1 MIGFDKAGKKFGTL
15 DAVKEFS
22 MTIKDEEILG
32 LLGPNGAGKTTLM
45 LMMGTVYR
53 PTSGKISVNGLDVV
67 QHPNDVRRMI
77 GIAFQD
83 PRVDGILGA
92 FDVLNWHL
100 KMTTNL
106 DKVEREDRVEKVL
119 KAVDLWEARNKRTWL
134 MSGGMRKK
142 VEDCKV
148 LAQRPKIAVFDEPT
162 AFLDVPSRLLM
173 WKMIRELRD
182 EGSTVIVATNMMDEA
197 ERLSDRVA
205 IVNLGRL
212 VAIDTPEQLKSK
224 TKGGEV
230 LELTLG
236 DGQECPTDLLTQFS
250 EVQDVSQENNKV
262 TVYLS
267 GGRLLLPKIV
277 ETLTNRGIK
286 IDSVQRGHLG
296 RCLPQLYWSQ
306 TRMSYRF
313 PVRLQGCSF
322 RSPRGTS
329 RLSFEPH
336 G

>member
-1 MIGFDKAGKKFGTL
+1 LIGFDKAGKRFGAL

-67 QHPNDVRRMI
+67 QHPNDVRKMI

-92 FDVLNWHL
+92 SDVLNWHL

-106 DKVEREDRVEKVL
+106 DKAERETRVKKVL

-250 EVQDVSQENNKV
+250 EVQDVTQESNKV
-262 TVYLS
+262 TIYLS

-277 ETLTNRGIK
+277 ETLTNRGVK
-286 IDSVQRGHLG
+286 IDSVHLKEVTLEDVFLNYTGH
-296 RCLPQLYWSQ
+296 
-306 TRMSYRF
+306 
-313 PVRLQGCSF
+313 RL
-322 RSPRGTS
+322 
-329 RLSFEPH
+329 E
-336 G
+336 

>member
-1 MIGFDKAGKKFGTL
+1 MFQGNTALIGFDKAGKRFGTL

-22 MTIKDEEILG
+22 MTIQDEEILG

-67 QHPNDVRRMI
+67 QHPNDVRKMI

-106 DKVEREDRVEKVL
+106 DKAEREDRVEKVL
-119 KAVDLWEARNKRTWL
+119 RAVDLWDARNKRTWL

-205 IVNLGRL
+205 IVNLGKL
-212 VAIDTPEQLKSK
+212 VAIDTPEQLKGK

-230 LELTLG
+230 LELTVG
-236 DGQECPTDLLTQFS
+236 NGQEFPRECLTQFS
-250 EVQDVSQENNKV
+250 EVQDVKQENNKV

-277 ETLTNRGIK
+277 ETLTNRGVK
-286 IDSVQRGHLG
+286 IDSVHLKEVTLEDVFLNYTGH
-296 RCLPQLYWSQ
+296 
-306 TRMSYRF
+306 
-313 PVRLQGCSF
+313 RL
-322 RSPRGTS
+322 
-329 RLSFEPH
+329 E
-336 G
+336 

>member
-1 MIGFDKAGKKFGTL
+1 VFQGNTALIGFDKAGKRFGTL

-22 MTIKDEEILG
+22 MTIQDEEILG

-67 QHPNDVRRMI
+67 QHPNDVRKMI

-106 DKVEREDRVEKVL
+106 GKVEREDRVEKVL
-119 KAVDLWEARNKRTWL
+119 RAVDLWEARNKRTWL

-205 IVNLGRL
+205 IVNLGTL
-212 VAIDTPEQLKSK
+212 VAIDTPEQLKGK

-230 LELTLG
+230 LELTVG
-236 DGQECPTDLLTQFS
+236 NGQEFPRECLTQFS
-250 EVQDVSQENNKV
+250 EVQDVKQENNKV

-277 ETLTNRGIK
+277 ETLTNRGVK
-286 IDSVQRGHLG
+286 IDSVHLKEVTLEDVFLNYTGH
-296 RCLPQLYWSQ
+296 
-306 TRMSYRF
+306 
-313 PVRLQGCSF
+313 RL
-322 RSPRGTS
+322 
-329 RLSFEPH
+329 E
-336 G
+336 

>member
-1 MIGFDKAGKKFGTL
+1 MFQGNTALIGFDKAGKRFGTL

-22 MTIKDEEILG
+22 MTIQDEEILG

-67 QHPNDVRRMI
+67 QHPNDVRKMI

-119 KAVDLWEARNKRTWL
+119 RAVDLWDARNKRTWL

-205 IVNLGRL
+205 IVNLGKL
-212 VAIDTPEQLKSK
+212 VAIDTPEQLKGK

-230 LELTLG
+230 LELTVG
-236 DGQECPTDLLTQFS
+236 NGQEFPRECLTQFS
-250 EVQDVSQENNKV
+250 EVQDVKQENNKV

-277 ETLTNRGIK
+277 ETLTNRGVK
-286 IDSVQRGHLG
+286 IDSVHLKEVTLEDVFLNYTGH
-296 RCLPQLYWSQ
+296 
-306 TRMSYRF
+306 
-313 PVRLQGCSF
+313 RL
-322 RSPRGTS
+322 
-329 RLSFEPH
+329 E
-336 G
+336 

>member
-1 MIGFDKAGKKFGTL
+1 MIGFDRAGKRFGTL

-22 MTIKDEEILG
+22 MTIQDEEILG

-67 QHPNDVRRMI
+67 QHPNDVRKII

-119 KAVDLWEARNKRTWL
+119 RAVDLWDARNKRTWL

-205 IVNLGRL
+205 IVNLGKL
-212 VAIDTPEQLKSK
+212 VAIDTPEQLKGK

-230 LELTLG
+230 LELTVG
-236 DGQECPTDLLTQFS
+236 NGQEFPRECLTQFS

-277 ETLTNRGIK
+277 ETLTNRGVK
-286 IDSVQRGHLG
+286 IDSVHLKEVTLEDVFLNYTGH
-296 RCLPQLYWSQ
+296 
-306 TRMSYRF
+306 
-313 PVRLQGCSF
+313 RL
-322 RSPRGTS
+322 
-329 RLSFEPH
+329 E
-336 G
+336 

>member
-1 MIGFDKAGKKFGTL
+1 LIGFDKAGKRFGTL

-22 MTIKDEEILG
+22 MTILDEEILG

-67 QHPNDVRRMI
+67 QHPNDVRKMI

-106 DKVEREDRVEKVL
+106 DKAEREDRVEKVL
-119 KAVDLWEARNKRTWL
+119 RAVDLWDARNKRTWL

-182 EGSTVIVATNMMDEA
+182 AGSTVIVATNMMDEA

-277 ETLTNRGIK
+277 ETLTNRGVK
-286 IDSVQRGHLG
+286 IDSVHLKEVTLEDVFLNYTGHKL
-296 RCLPQLYWSQ
+296 
-306 TRMSYRF
+306 
-313 PVRLQGCSF
+313 
-322 RSPRGTS
+322 
-329 RLSFEPH
+329 E
-336 G
+336 

>member
-1 MIGFDKAGKKFGTL
+1 LIDFDKTGKRFGTL

-22 MTIKDEEILG
+22 MTIQDEEILG

-67 QHPNDVRRMI
+67 RHPNDVRKMI

-100 KMTTNL
+100 KMTTTL
-106 DKVEREDRVEKVL
+106 DKEEREARVEKVL
-119 KAVDLWEARNKRTWL
+119 RAVELWDARNKRTWL

-212 VAIDTPEQLKSK
+212 AAIDTPEQLKSK

-236 DGQECPTDLLTQFS
+236 DGQECPTDLLEQFT
-250 EVQDVSQENNKV
+250 EVQDVNQEDNKV

-277 ETLTNRGIK
+277 ETLTNRGVK
-286 IDSVQRGHLG
+286 IDSVHLKEVTLEDVFLNYTGH
-296 RCLPQLYWSQ
+296 
-306 TRMSYRF
+306 
-313 PVRLQGCSF
+313 RL
-322 RSPRGTS
+322 
-329 RLSFEPH
+329 E
-336 G
+336 

>member
-1 MIGFDKAGKKFGTL
+1 LIGFDKAGKRFGTL

-22 MTIKDEEILG
+22 MTIQDEEILG

-67 QHPNDVRRMI
+67 QHTNDVRKMI

-119 KAVDLWEARNKRTWL
+119 RAVDLWDARNKRTWL

-205 IVNLGRL
+205 IVNLGKL
-212 VAIDTPEQLKSK
+212 VAIDAPEQLKGK

-230 LELTLG
+230 LELTVG
-236 DGQECPTDLLTQFS
+236 NGQEFPRECLTQFS
-250 EVQDVSQENNKV
+250 EVQDVSQEDNKV

-277 ETLTNRGIK
+277 ETLTNRGVK
-286 IDSVQRGHLG
+286 IDSVHLKEVTLEDVFLNYTGH
-296 RCLPQLYWSQ
+296 
-306 TRMSYRF
+306 
-313 PVRLQGCSF
+313 RL
-322 RSPRGTS
+322 
-329 RLSFEPH
+329 E
-336 G
+336 

>member
-1 MIGFDKAGKKFGTL
+1 MFQGNTALIGFDKAGKRFGTL

-22 MTIKDEEILG
+22 MTIQDEEILG

-67 QHPNDVRRMI
+67 QHPNDVRKMI

-106 DKVEREDRVEKVL
+106 DKAEREDRVEKVL
-119 KAVDLWEARNKRTWL
+119 RAVDLWEARNKRTWL

-205 IVNLGRL
+205 IVNLGKL
-212 VAIDTPEQLKSK
+212 VAIDTPEQLKGK

-230 LELTLG
+230 LELTVG
-236 DGQECPTDLLTQFS
+236 NGQEFPRECLTQFS
-250 EVQDVSQENNKV
+250 EVQDVKQENGKV

-277 ETLTNRGIK
+277 ETLTNRGVK
-286 IDSVQRGHLG
+286 IDSVHLKEVTLEDVFLNYTGH
-296 RCLPQLYWSQ
+296 
-306 TRMSYRF
+306 
-313 PVRLQGCSF
+313 RL
-322 RSPRGTS
+322 
-329 RLSFEPH
+329 E
-336 G
+336 

>member
-1 MIGFDKAGKKFGTL
+1 VIVLIGFDKAGKRFGTL

-22 MTIKDEEILG
+22 MTIRDEEILG

-53 PTSGKISVNGLDVV
+53 PTSGKISVNGIDVI
-67 QHPNDVRRMI
+67 QHPNDVRKMI

-100 KMTTNL
+100 KMTTTL
-106 DKVEREDRVEKVL
+106 DKAEREARVEKVL
-119 KAVDLWEARNKRTWL
+119 RAVELWDARNKRTWL

-212 VAIDTPEQLKSK
+212 VAIDTPELLKSK

-236 DGQECPTDLLTQFS
+236 DGQQCPTDLLTQFS
-250 EVQDVSQENNKV
+250 EVRDVNQENNKV

-277 ETLTNRGIK
+277 ETLTNRGVK
-286 IDSVQRGHLG
+286 IDSVHLKEVTLEDVFLNFTGHKL
-296 RCLPQLYWSQ
+296 
-306 TRMSYRF
+306 
-313 PVRLQGCSF
+313 
-322 RSPRGTS
+322 
-329 RLSFEPH
+329 E
-336 G
+336 

>member
-1 MIGFDKAGKKFGTL
+1 MIGFDKTGKRFGNL

-53 PTSGKISVNGLDVV
+53 PTSGRISVNGLDVV
-67 QHPNDVRRMI
+67 QHPNDVRKMI

-83 PRVDGILGA
+83 PRIDGILGA

-106 DKVEREDRVEKVL
+106 DKEEREARVEKVL

-148 LAQRPKIAVFDEPT
+148 LAQHPKIAVFDEPT

-250 EVQDVSQENNKV
+250 EVQDVTQESNKV

-267 GGRLLLPKIV
+267 DGRLLLPKIV
-277 ETLTNRGIK
+277 ETLANRGVK
-286 IDSVQRGHLG
+286 IDSVHLKEVTLEDVFLNYTGH
-296 RCLPQLYWSQ
+296 
-306 TRMSYRF
+306 
-313 PVRLQGCSF
+313 RL
-322 RSPRGTS
+322 
-329 RLSFEPH
+329 E
-336 G
+336 

>member
-1 MIGFDKAGKKFGTL
+1 LISFDKAGKRFGTI

-22 MTIKDEEILG
+22 MTIQDEEILG

-67 QHPNDVRRMI
+67 QHPNDVRKMI

-119 KAVDLWEARNKRTWL
+119 RAVDLWDARNKRTWL

-205 IVNLGRL
+205 IVNLGKL
-212 VAIDTPEQLKSK
+212 VAIDAPEQLKGK

-230 LELTLG
+230 LELTVG
-236 DGQECPTDLLTQFS
+236 NGQEFPRECLTQFS
-250 EVQDVSQENNKV
+250 EVQEVNQENNKV

-277 ETLTNRGIK
+277 ETLTNRGVK
-286 IDSVQRGHLG
+286 IDSVHLKEVTLEDVFLNYTGH
-296 RCLPQLYWSQ
+296 
-306 TRMSYRF
+306 
-313 PVRLQGCSF
+313 RL
-322 RSPRGTS
+322 
-329 RLSFEPH
+329 E
-336 G
+336 

>member
-1 MIGFDKAGKKFGTL
+1 MFQGNTALIGFDKAGKRFGKL

-22 MTIKDEEILG
+22 MTIHDEEILG

-67 QHPNDVRRMI
+67 QHPNDVRKMI

-119 KAVDLWEARNKRTWL
+119 RAVDLWEARNKRTWL

-212 VAIDTPEQLKSK
+212 VAIDTPEQLKGK

-230 LELTLG
+230 LELTVG
-236 DGQECPTDLLTQFS
+236 NGQEFPRECLTQFS
-250 EVQDVSQENNKV
+250 EVQDVKQENNKV

-277 ETLTNRGIK
+277 ETLTNRGVK
-286 IDSVQRGHLG
+286 IDSVHLKEVTLEDVFLNYTGH
-296 RCLPQLYWSQ
+296 
-306 TRMSYRF
+306 
-313 PVRLQGCSF
+313 RL
-322 RSPRGTS
+322 
-329 RLSFEPH
+329 E
-336 G
+336 

>member
-1 MIGFDKAGKKFGTL
+1 LIGFDKAGKRFGTL

-22 MTIKDEEILG
+22 MTIQDEEILG

-67 QHPNDVRRMI
+67 QHPNDVRKMI

-100 KMTTNL
+100 KMTTTL
-106 DKVEREDRVEKVL
+106 DKAEREARVEKVL
-119 KAVDLWEARNKRTWL
+119 RAVELWDARNKRTWL

-173 WKMIRELRD
+173 WKMIRELRE

-236 DGQECPTDLLTQFS
+236 NGQECPTDLLTQFS
-250 EVQDVSQENNKV
+250 EVHDVSQENNKV
-262 TVYLS
+262 TVYLT

-277 ETLTNRGIK
+277 ETLTNRGVK
-286 IDSVQRGHLG
+286 IDSVHLKEVTLEDVFLNYTGH
-296 RCLPQLYWSQ
+296 
-306 TRMSYRF
+306 
-313 PVRLQGCSF
+313 RL
-322 RSPRGTS
+322 
-329 RLSFEPH
+329 E
-336 G
+336 

>member
-1 MIGFDKAGKKFGTL
+1 VFQGNTALIGFDKAGKRFGTL

-22 MTIKDEEILG
+22 MTIQDEEILG

-67 QHPNDVRRMI
+67 QHPNDVRKMI
-77 GIAFQD
+77 GSAFQD

-119 KAVDLWEARNKRTWL
+119 RAVDLWDARNKRTWL

-205 IVNLGRL
+205 IVNLGKL

-224 TKGGEV
+224 TKGGEI
-230 LELTLG
+230 LELTVG
-236 DGQECPTDLLTQFS
+236 NGQEFPRECLTQFT
-250 EVQDVSQENNKV
+250 EIQDVNQENNRV
-262 TVYLS
+262 IVYLS

-277 ETLTNRGIK
+277 ETLTNRGVK
-286 IDSVQRGHLG
+286 IDSVHLKEVTLEDVFLNYTGH
-296 RCLPQLYWSQ
+296 
-306 TRMSYRF
+306 
-313 PVRLQGCSF
+313 RL
-322 RSPRGTS
+322 
-329 RLSFEPH
+329 E
-336 G
+336 

>member
-1 MIGFDKAGKKFGTL
+1 LIGFNKAGKRFGTL

-22 MTIKDEEILG
+22 MTIQDEEILG

-67 QHPNDVRRMI
+67 QHPNDVRKMI

-100 KMTTNL
+100 KMTTSL
-106 DKVEREDRVEKVL
+106 EKDEREARVEKVL
-119 KAVDLWEARNKRTWL
+119 RAVDLWDARNKRTWL

-277 ETLTNRGIK
+277 EALTNRGVK
-286 IDSVQRGHLG
+286 IDSVHLKEVTLEDVFLNYTGH
-296 RCLPQLYWSQ
+296 
-306 TRMSYRF
+306 
-313 PVRLQGCSF
+313 RL
-322 RSPRGTS
+322 
-329 RLSFEPH
+329 E
-336 G
+336 

>member
-1 MIGFDKAGKKFGTL
+1 LIGFDKAGKRFGTL

-22 MTIKDEEILG
+22 MTIHDEEILG

-67 QHPNDVRRMI
+67 QHPNDVRKMI

-119 KAVDLWEARNKRTWL
+119 RAVDLWDARNKRTWL

-205 IVNLGRL
+205 IVNLGKL
-212 VAIDTPEQLKSK
+212 VAIDTPEQLKGK

-230 LELTLG
+230 LELTVG
-236 DGQECPTDLLTQFS
+236 NGQEFPRECLTQFS

-277 ETLTNRGIK
+277 ETLTNRGVK
-286 IDSVQRGHLG
+286 INSVHLKEVTLEDVFLNYTGHKL
-296 RCLPQLYWSQ
+296 
-306 TRMSYRF
+306 
-313 PVRLQGCSF
+313 
-322 RSPRGTS
+322 
-329 RLSFEPH
+329 E
-336 G
+336 

>member
-1 MIGFDKAGKKFGTL
+1 VFQGNTALIGFDKAGKRFGTL

-22 MTIKDEEILG
+22 MTIQDEEILG

-45 LMMGTVYR
+45 LMMGTVYH

-67 QHPNDVRRMI
+67 QHPNDVRKMI

-100 KMTTNL
+100 RMTTNL
-106 DKVEREDRVEKVL
+106 DKAEREDRVEKVL
-119 KAVDLWEARNKRTWL
+119 RAVDLWDARNKRTWL

-205 IVNLGRL
+205 IVNLGTL
-212 VAIDTPEQLKSK
+212 VAIDTPEQLKGK

-230 LELTLG
+230 LELTVG
-236 DGQECPTDLLTQFS
+236 NGQEFPRECLTQFS
-250 EVQDVSQENNKV
+250 EVQDVKQENNKV

-277 ETLTNRGIK
+277 ETLTNRGVK
-286 IDSVQRGHLG
+286 IDSVHLKEVTLEDVFLNYTGH
-296 RCLPQLYWSQ
+296 
-306 TRMSYRF
+306 
-313 PVRLQGCSF
+313 RL
-322 RSPRGTS
+322 
-329 RLSFEPH
+329 E
-336 G
+336 

>member
-1 MIGFDKAGKKFGTL
+1 LIGFDKAGKRFGTL

-22 MTIKDEEILG
+22 MTIRDEEILG

-67 QHPNDVRRMI
+67 QHPNEVRKMI

-119 KAVDLWEARNKRTWL
+119 RAVDLWDARNKRTWL

-205 IVNLGRL
+205 IVNLGKL
-212 VAIDTPEQLKSK
+212 VAIDTPEQLKGK

-230 LELTLG
+230 LELTVG
-236 DGQECPTDLLTQFS
+236 NGQEFPRECLTQFS
-250 EVQDVSQENNKV
+250 EVQDVNQENNKV

-277 ETLTNRGIK
+277 ETLTNRGVK
-286 IDSVQRGHLG
+286 IDSVHLKEVTLEDVFLNYTGH
-296 RCLPQLYWSQ
+296 
-306 TRMSYRF
+306 
-313 PVRLQGCSF
+313 RL
-322 RSPRGTS
+322 
-329 RLSFEPH
+329 E
-336 G
+336 

>member
-1 MIGFDKAGKKFGTL
+1 MIGFDKAGKRFGTL

-22 MTIKDEEILG
+22 MTIHDEEILG

-67 QHPNDVRRMI
+67 QHPNDVRKMI

-119 KAVDLWEARNKRTWL
+119 RAVDLWDARNKRTWL

-205 IVNLGRL
+205 IVNLGKL
-212 VAIDTPEQLKSK
+212 VAIDTPEQLKGK

-230 LELTLG
+230 LELTVG
-236 DGQECPTDLLTQFS
+236 NGQEFPRECLTQFS

-277 ETLTNRGIK
+277 ETLTNRGVK
-286 IDSVQRGHLG
+286 IDSVHLKEVTLEDVFLNYTGH
-296 RCLPQLYWSQ
+296 
-306 TRMSYRF
+306 
-313 PVRLQGCSF
+313 RL
-322 RSPRGTS
+322 
-329 RLSFEPH
+329 E
-336 G
+336 

>member
-1 MIGFDKAGKKFGTL
+1 
-15 DAVKEFS
+15 
-22 MTIKDEEILG
+22 MTIHDKEILG

-67 QHPNDVRRMI
+67 HHPNDVRKMI

-119 KAVDLWEARNKRTWL
+119 RAVDLWDARNKRTWL

-205 IVNLGRL
+205 IVNLGKL
-212 VAIDTPEQLKSK
+212 VAIDTPEQLKGK

-230 LELTLG
+230 LELTVG
-236 DGQECPTDLLTQFS
+236 NGQEFPRECLTQFS
-250 EVQDVSQENNKV
+250 EVQDVNQENNKV

-277 ETLTNRGIK
+277 ETLTNRGVK
-286 IDSVQRGHLG
+286 IDSVHLKEVTLEDVFLNYTGH
-296 RCLPQLYWSQ
+296 
-306 TRMSYRF
+306 
-313 PVRLQGCSF
+313 RL
-322 RSPRGTS
+322 
-329 RLSFEPH
+329 E
-336 G
+336 

>member
-1 MIGFDKAGKKFGTL
+1 MIGFDKAGKRFGTL

-22 MTIKDEEILG
+22 MTIQDEEILG

-67 QHPNDVRRMI
+67 QHPNDVRKMI

-119 KAVDLWEARNKRTWL
+119 RAVDLWDARNKRTWL

-205 IVNLGRL
+205 IVNLGNL
-212 VAIDTPEQLKSK
+212 VAIDAPEQLKGK

-230 LELTLG
+230 LELTVG
-236 DGQECPTDLLTQFS
+236 NGQEFPRECLTQFS
-250 EVQDVSQENNKV
+250 EVQEVNQENNKV

-277 ETLTNRGIK
+277 ETLTNRGVK
-286 IDSVQRGHLG
+286 IDSVHLKEVTLEDVFLNYTGH
-296 RCLPQLYWSQ
+296 
-306 TRMSYRF
+306 
-313 PVRLQGCSF
+313 RL
-322 RSPRGTS
+322 
-329 RLSFEPH
+329 E
-336 G
+336 

>member
-1 MIGFDKAGKKFGTL
+1 MIGFDKAGKRFGTL

-22 MTIKDEEILG
+22 MTIRDEEILG

-53 PTSGKISVNGLDVV
+53 PTSGKIYVNGLDVV
-67 QHPNDVRRMI
+67 QHPNDVRKMI

-106 DKVEREDRVEKVL
+106 DKTDREARVEKVL
-119 KAVDLWEARNKRTWL
+119 RAVDLWEARNKRTWL

-173 WKMIRELRD
+173 WKMIRDLRD

-212 VAIDTPEQLKSK
+212 VAIDTPELLKSQ

-230 LELTLG
+230 LELTLS
-236 DGQECPTDLLTQFS
+236 DGQECPPDLLTQFS
-250 EVQDVSQENNKV
+250 EVRDVNQESNKV
-262 TVYLS
+262 SIYLS

-277 ETLTNRGIK
+277 ETLTNRGLK
-286 IDSVQRGHLG
+286 IDSVHLKEVTLEDVFLNYTG
-296 RCLPQLYWSQ
+296 R
-306 TRMSYRF
+306 
-313 PVRLQGCSF
+313 RL
-322 RSPRGTS
+322 
-329 RLSFEPH
+329 E
-336 G
+336 

>member
-1 MIGFDKAGKKFGTL
+1 MIGFDKAGKRFGTL

-22 MTIKDEEILG
+22 MTIQDEEILG

-67 QHPNDVRRMI
+67 QHPNDVRKMI

-119 KAVDLWEARNKRTWL
+119 RAVDLWDARNKRTWL

-173 WKMIRELRD
+173 WKMIRALRS

-205 IVNLGRL
+205 IVNLGKL
-212 VAIDTPEQLKSK
+212 VAIDAPEQLKGK

-230 LELTLG
+230 LELTVG
-236 DGQECPTDLLTQFS
+236 NGQEFPRECLTQFS

-277 ETLTNRGIK
+277 ETLTNRGVK
-286 IDSVQRGHLG
+286 IDSVHLKEVTLEDVFLNYTGH
-296 RCLPQLYWSQ
+296 
-306 TRMSYRF
+306 
-313 PVRLQGCSF
+313 RL
-322 RSPRGTS
+322 
-329 RLSFEPH
+329 E
-336 G
+336 

>member
-1 MIGFDKAGKKFGTL
+1 MFQGNTALIGFDKAGKRFGTL

-22 MTIKDEEILG
+22 MTIQDEEILG

-67 QHPNDVRRMI
+67 QHPNDVRKMI

-119 KAVDLWEARNKRTWL
+119 RAVDLWDARNKRTWL

-205 IVNLGRL
+205 IVNLGKL
-212 VAIDTPEQLKSK
+212 VAIDTPEQLKGK

-230 LELTLG
+230 LELTVG
-236 DGQECPTDLLTQFS
+236 NGQEFPRECLTQFS
-250 EVQDVSQENNKV
+250 EVQDVKQENGKV

-277 ETLTNRGIK
+277 ETLTNRGVK
-286 IDSVQRGHLG
+286 IDSVHLKEVTLEDVFLNYTGH
-296 RCLPQLYWSQ
+296 
-306 TRMSYRF
+306 
-313 PVRLQGCSF
+313 RL
-322 RSPRGTS
+322 
-329 RLSFEPH
+329 E
-336 G
+336 

>member
-1 MIGFDKAGKKFGTL
+1 LIGFDKAGKRFGAL

-22 MTIKDEEILG
+22 MTIHDEEILG

-67 QHPNDVRRMI
+67 QHPNDVRKMI

-100 KMTTNL
+100 KMTTSL
-106 DKVEREDRVEKVL
+106 EKDEREARVEKVL
-119 KAVDLWEARNKRTWL
+119 RAVDLWDARNKRTWL

-277 ETLTNRGIK
+277 EALTNRGVK
-286 IDSVQRGHLG
+286 IDSVHLKEVTLEDVFLNYTGH
-296 RCLPQLYWSQ
+296 
-306 TRMSYRF
+306 
-313 PVRLQGCSF
+313 RL
-322 RSPRGTS
+322 
-329 RLSFEPH
+329 E
-336 G
+336 

>member
-1 MIGFDKAGKKFGTL
+1 LIGFDKAGKRFGTL

-22 MTIKDEEILG
+22 MTIHDEEILG

-67 QHPNDVRRMI
+67 QHPNDVRKMI

-119 KAVDLWEARNKRTWL
+119 RAVDLWDARNKRTWL

-236 DGQECPTDLLTQFS
+236 DGQECPADLLTQFS

-277 ETLTNRGIK
+277 ETLTNRGVK
-286 IDSVQRGHLG
+286 IDSVHLKEVTLEDVFLNYTGH
-296 RCLPQLYWSQ
+296 
-306 TRMSYRF
+306 
-313 PVRLQGCSF
+313 RL
-322 RSPRGTS
+322 
-329 RLSFEPH
+329 E
-336 G
+336 

>member
-1 MIGFDKAGKKFGTL
+1 MIGFDKAGKRFGTL

-22 MTIKDEEILG
+22 MTIQDEEILG

-67 QHPNDVRRMI
+67 QHPNDVRKMI

-119 KAVDLWEARNKRTWL
+119 RAVDLWDARNKRTWL

-197 ERLSDRVA
+197 ERLSNRVA

-212 VAIDTPEQLKSK
+212 VAIDTPEKLKTK

-230 LELTLG
+230 LELTIG
-236 DGQECPTDLLTQFS
+236 DGREFPRELLTQFS
-250 EVQDVSQENNKV
+250 EVQDVSQENNRV

-277 ETLTNRGIK
+277 ETLANRGVK
-286 IDSVQRGHLG
+286 IDSVHLKEVTLEDVFLNYTGH
-296 RCLPQLYWSQ
+296 
-306 TRMSYRF
+306 
-313 PVRLQGCSF
+313 RL
-322 RSPRGTS
+322 
-329 RLSFEPH
+329 E
-336 G
+336 

>member
-1 MIGFDKAGKKFGTL
+1 MIGFDKAGKRFGTL

-67 QHPNDVRRMI
+67 QHPNDVRKMI

-92 FDVLNWHL
+92 SDVLNWHL

-106 DKVEREDRVEKVL
+106 DKAERETRVEKVL

-250 EVQDVSQENNKV
+250 EVQDVTQESNKV
-262 TVYLS
+262 TIYLS

-277 ETLTNRGIK
+277 ETLTNRGVK
-286 IDSVQRGHLG
+286 IDSVHLKEVTLEDVFLNYTGH
-296 RCLPQLYWSQ
+296 
-306 TRMSYRF
+306 
-313 PVRLQGCSF
+313 RL
-322 RSPRGTS
+322 
-329 RLSFEPH
+329 E
-336 G
+336 

>member
-1 MIGFDKAGKKFGTL
+1 MIGFDKAGKRFGTL

-22 MTIKDEEILG
+22 MTIRDEEILG

-67 QHPNDVRRMI
+67 QHPNDVRKMI

-106 DKVEREDRVEKVL
+106 DKVERESRVEKVL
-119 KAVDLWEARNKRTWL
+119 RAVDLWDVRNKRTWL

-197 ERLSDRVA
+197 ERLSERVA
-205 IVNLGRL
+205 IVNLGKL
-212 VAIDTPEQLKSK
+212 VAIDTPEQLKGK

-230 LELTLG
+230 LELTVG
-236 DGQECPTDLLTQFS
+236 NGQEFPRECLTQFS
-250 EVQDVSQENNKV
+250 EVQDVNQENNKV

-277 ETLTNRGIK
+277 ETLTNRGVK
-286 IDSVQRGHLG
+286 IDSVHLKEVTLEDVFLNYTGH
-296 RCLPQLYWSQ
+296 
-306 TRMSYRF
+306 
-313 PVRLQGCSF
+313 RL
-322 RSPRGTS
+322 
-329 RLSFEPH
+329 E
-336 G
+336 

>member
-1 MIGFDKAGKKFGTL
+1 VFQGNTALIGFDKAGKRFGTL

-22 MTIKDEEILG
+22 MTIQDEEILG

-67 QHPNDVRRMI
+67 QHPNDVRKMI

-119 KAVDLWEARNKRTWL
+119 RAVDLWEARNKRTWL

-205 IVNLGRL
+205 IVNLGTL
-212 VAIDTPEQLKSK
+212 VAIDTPEQLKGK

-230 LELTLG
+230 LELTVG
-236 DGQECPTDLLTQFS
+236 NGQEFPRECLTQFS
-250 EVQDVSQENNKV
+250 EVQDVKQENNKV

-277 ETLTNRGIK
+277 ETLTNRGVK
-286 IDSVQRGHLG
+286 IDSVHLKEVTLEDVFLNYTGH
-296 RCLPQLYWSQ
+296 
-306 TRMSYRF
+306 
-313 PVRLQGCSF
+313 RL
-322 RSPRGTS
+322 
-329 RLSFEPH
+329 E
-336 G
+336 

>member
-1 MIGFDKAGKKFGTL
+1 LIGFDKAGKRFGTL

-22 MTIKDEEILG
+22 MTIQDEEILG

-67 QHPNDVRRMI
+67 QHPNDVRKMI

-119 KAVDLWEARNKRTWL
+119 RAVDLWDARNKRTWL

-173 WKMIRELRD
+173 WKM
-182 EGSTVIVATNMMDEA
+182 N
-197 ERLSDRVA
+197 
-205 IVNLGRL
+205 
-212 VAIDTPEQLKSK
+212 
-224 TKGGEV
+224 
-230 LELTLG
+230 
-236 DGQECPTDLLTQFS
+236 
-250 EVQDVSQENNKV
+250 QENNKV

-277 ETLTNRGIK
+277 ETLTNRGVK
-286 IDSVQRGHLG
+286 IDSVHLKEVTLEDVFLNYTGH
-296 RCLPQLYWSQ
+296 
-306 TRMSYRF
+306 
-313 PVRLQGCSF
+313 RL
-322 RSPRGTS
+322 
-329 RLSFEPH
+329 E
-336 G
+336 